1 MAKLHEICQKD
12 KRKTDKNRHLKSQ
25 KMPLS
30 ELIGYQPV
38 SKEHKN
44 GLTKLITLLNKVN
57 KIVEQSY

>member
-1 MAKLHEICQKD
+1 M
-12 KRKTDKNRHLKSQ
+12 DKNRHLKSQ